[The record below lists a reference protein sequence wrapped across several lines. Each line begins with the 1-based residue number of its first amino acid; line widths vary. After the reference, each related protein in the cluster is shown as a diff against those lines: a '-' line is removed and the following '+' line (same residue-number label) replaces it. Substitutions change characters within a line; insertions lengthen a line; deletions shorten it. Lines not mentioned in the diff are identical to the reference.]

1 VRVEIVHASKYGN
14 GKMVAEE
21 IQRSMASKGHQAFVH
36 SYQEVRPK
44 ELPPADLY
52 IFGTPARVG
61 KPLGSMRRFIKKVS
75 LPEGTRYALFATH
88 GAPQPNKKT
97 GELPSP
103 QEQERW
109 YTSIP
114 VLTEILSSKG
124 LVKEAD
130 VRVFVKEL
138 KGPLED
144 GWQAKVGSF
153 VEQLLREK

>member
-1 VRVEIVHASKYGN
+1 VRVEIIHASKYGN
-14 GKMVAEE
+14 GKMVAIE
-21 IQRSMASKGHQAFVH
+21 IQRLMASKGHQASVH
-36 SYQEVRPK
+36 DHREARPR

-52 IFGTPARVG
+52 IFGTPARIG
-61 KPLGSMRRFIKKVS
+61 KPLGSMRRFIKKVE

-103 QEQERW
+103 EEQERW

-124 LVKEAD
+124 LVKVAD
-130 VRVFVKEL
+130 MRVFVKDL

-144 GWQAKVGSF
+144 DWQAKVGSF
-153 VEQLLREK
+153 VEQILRER

>member
-1 VRVEIVHASKYGN
+1 MRVEIIHASKYGN

-21 IQRSMASKGHQAFVH
+21 IQRLMTSKGHQASVH
-36 SYQEVRPK
+36 DHGEARPR

-52 IFGTPARVG
+52 IFGTPARIG
-61 KPLGSMRRFIKKVS
+61 KPLGSMRRFIKKVD

-103 QEQERW
+103 EEQERW

-124 LVKEAD
+124 LVKVAD
-130 VRVFVKEL
+130 IRVFVKDL

-144 GWQAKVGSF
+144 DWQAKVGSF
-153 VEQLLREK
+153 VEQILRER

>member
-1 VRVEIVHASKYGN
+1 MRVEIFHASKYGN

-21 IQRSMASKGHQAFVH
+21 IQRSMTSKGHQATVH
-36 SYQEVRPK
+36 HIREARPK

-61 KPLGSMRRFIKKVS
+61 KPLGSMRRFIKKVK

-103 QEQERW
+103 EEQEKW

-114 VLTEILSSKG
+114 VLTEMLSSKG

-130 VRVFVKEL
+130 IRVFVQNL

-153 VEQLLREK
+153 IEQIIHEK